1 MIYKISKRLR
11 KRLLSVMENTMRRK
25 TSTLE
30 RYMIFFGRQYPL
42 NFGFKVT
49 VSGKLD
55 KAKIRDT
62 LITLAKRHPIVYAH
76 QEYTTG
82 KQMDMVLD
90 DLPPLLVT
98 RREGEEAWQ
107 KALLSCMT
115 REFDMF
121 TGPLF
126 SLDYRYVG
134 AGTELLFVFQ
144 HGAADG
150 IAATYFINDF
160 LTLYA
165 GLPVA
170 IPENPT
176 LPMLYEVMDEA
187 VYKEMLTR
195 PEPDWKKEEPPA
207 PTPFDMPPYKAPD
220 FYLRTFEMSEE
231 ATARL
236 ASDAKA
242 AGETVHSWLGALLM
256 KESASVFGPGDKGTR
271 IIQCPVDFRQY
282 LKEECRPIAGV
293 YNGIVKVPLE
303 CDRAVP
309 EIASAIR
316 AGIKASRDG
325 MKDIEEYFHFRDSF
339 DGIPD
344 PESFMMG
351 FPPDVI
357 DYDFSFSNLGRTV
370 VAREYGGH
378 EIRDFYGPIFTSV
391 NGETVIGLNTTA
403 GSLRMSLIFD
413 KAIPKA
419 DSYVALGERIQAVL
433 SGFEN

>member
-1 MIYKISKRLR
+1 
-11 KRLLSVMENTMRRK
+11 
-25 TSTLE
+25 
-30 RYMIFFGRQYPL
+30 MIFFGRQYPL

-49 VSGKLD
+49 VSGKLED
-55 KAKIRDT
+55 AKIRET
-62 LITLAKRHPIVYAH
+62 LLTLAKRHPILYAH
-76 QEYTTG
+76 QEYTEG

-90 DLPPLLVT
+90 QVPPPPVT
-98 RREGEEAWQ
+98 RHEGTEAWQ
-107 KALLSCMT
+107 DALLSCMI
-115 REFDMF
+115 REFDPF

-126 SLDYRYVG
+126 SLDYRYSSD
-134 AGTELLFVFQ
+134 ATELFLVFQ

-150 IAATYFINDF
+150 IAATYFIHDF
-160 LTLYA
+160 LSLYA
-165 GLPVA
+165 GLSVP
-170 IPENPT
+170 IPNSPS
-176 LPMLYEVMDEA
+176 LPMLYEVMDED

-195 PEPDWKKEEPPA
+195 PEPDWKKEDPPEPK
-207 PTPFDMPPYKAPD
+207 PFVMPPYKAPD
-220 FYLRTFEMSEE
+220 FYLRTFEMSEG
-231 ATARL
+231 ATAKL
-236 ASDAKA
+236 AADAKA

-256 KESASVFGPGDKGTR
+256 KESASVFGPGENGMR

-293 YNGIVKVPLE
+293 YNGIVKASVDCARP
-303 CDRAVP
+303 VP

-316 AGIKASRDG
+316 EGIKASRDG

-357 DYDFSFSNLGRTV
+357 DYDFSFSNLGRTIV
-370 VAREYGGH
+370 SREYGGH
-378 EIRDFYGPIFTSV
+378 GIRDFYGPIFTSV

-413 KAIPKA
+413 KAIAKA
-419 DSYVALGERIQAVL
+419 DAYVALGERIQAVL
-433 SGFEN
+433 SRFEN

>member
-1 MIYKISKRLR
+1 
-11 KRLLSVMENTMRRK
+11 MRRK

-30 RYMIFFGRQYPL
+30 RYMLFFGRQYPL

-49 VSGKLD
+49 ASGRFED
-55 KAKIRDT
+55 KKIRET
-62 LITLAKRHPIVYAH
+62 LVQLAKRHPILFAH
-76 QEYTTG
+76 QEYTNG

-90 DLPPLLVT
+90 NLPSLNVSRLEDDSYW
-98 RREGEEAWQ
+98 RD
-107 KALLSCMT
+107 ALLNCMIK
-115 REFDMF
+115 EFDTF

-126 SLDYRYVG
+126 RLEYRYSG
-134 AGTELLFVFQ
+134 DATELLFVFQ

-150 IAATYFINDF
+150 IAATYFIHDF
-160 LTLYA
+160 LSLYA

-170 IPENPT
+170 IPTNPS

-187 VYKEMLTR
+187 IYNEMLNR
-195 PEPDWKKEEPPA
+195 PEPDWKKEDPPEPKA
-207 PTPFDMPPYKAPD
+207 FEMPSYKAPN
-220 FYLRTFEMSEE
+220 FYLRTFEMSCG

-236 ASDAKA
+236 AAEAKA

-256 KESASVFGPGDKGTR
+256 KESASVFGEGDNGIRT
-271 IIQCPVDFRQY
+271 IQCPVDFRQY

-303 CDRAVP
+303 CARSVP
-309 EIASAIR
+309 AIASAIR
-316 AGIKASRDG
+316 EGIKASRDG

-339 DGIPD
+339 DGVPD
-344 PESFMMG
+344 PESMMMG

-370 VAREYGGH
+370 VSREYGAH
-378 EIRDFYGPIFTSV
+378 AIRDFYGPIFTSV

-419 DSYVALGERIQAVL
+419 DAYVALGERIQAVL
-433 SGFEN
+433 SGFEG